1 MYAHQMPTLPQFLSQ
16 AFNGIAL
23 GSLLALIASGLSIIL
38 GTLGVLN
45 FAHGAM
51 FMLGAYTAFVVLGHF
66 DLFVLALA
74 LGALVLM
81 VVGLATE
88 RGLIR
93 FYYARPKEDQIL
105 VTFGLGIMMIEA
117 VRYVFGPLSQPVPL
131 PSWGKGIVNFGVFFY
146 PLYRVEAIGI
156 VAALLLA
163 FYVMLY
169 RTRLGLV
176 VRAGIEDP
184 LMVELLG
191 THVRRVFMIVF
202 TIGAMAAG
210 VSGVIYAPLAAVIP
224 NMGEPFLVECFVV
237 VVIGGLGS
245 FPGAVVGGIVVGE
258 ILSLTTLFDPAYS
271 QAAIYAVM
279 TLVLIVRPRGLFGTM
294 GRA

>member
-1 MYAHQMPTLPQFLSQ
+1 MPTLPQFLSQ
-16 AFNGIAL
+16 AFNGVAL
-23 GSLLALIASGLSIIL
+23 GSLLALIASGLYIIL

-51 FMLGAYTAFVVLGHF
+51 FMLGAYAAFVVLGHWDSF
-66 DLFVLALA
+66 TGALV
-74 LGALVLM
+74 LGALVLIL
-81 VVGLATE
+81 VGFATE

-93 FYYARPKEDQIL
+93 FYYSRPKEDQIL
-105 VTFGLGIMMIEA
+105 VTFGLGIMMVEA
-117 VRYVFGPLSQPVPL
+117 VRYIFGPLSQRVPL
-131 PSWGKGIVNFGVFFY
+131 PGWGQGIVNFGFFLY
-146 PLYRVEAIGI
+146 PLYRVEVIGI
-156 VAALLLA
+156 VAVLLLA
-163 FYVMLY
+163 FYLLLY
-169 RTRLGLV
+169 RTRIGLV

-191 THVRRVFMIVF
+191 THVQRMFLIVF
-202 TIGAMAAG
+202 CVGAMAAG
-210 VSGVIYAPLAAVIP
+210 IAGVIYAPLAAVIP

-258 ILSLTTLFDPAYS
+258 ILSLTTLFNPAYA

>member
-1 MYAHQMPTLPQFLSQ
+1 MPTLPQFLSQ

-23 GSLLALIASGLSIIL
+23 GSLLALVASGLSIIL

-51 FMLGAYTAFVVLGHF
+51 FMLGAYTAFVVLGHWDSF
-66 DLFVLALA
+66 AIALA
-74 LGALVLM
+74 LGALVL
-81 VVGLATE
+81 VLVGFATE

-93 FYYARPKEDQIL
+93 FYYSRPKEDQIL
-105 VTFGLGIMMIEA
+105 VTFGLGIMMVEA
-117 VRYVFGPLSQPVPL
+117 VRYVFGSLSQPVPL
-131 PSWGKGIVNFGVFFY
+131 PSWGQGIVNLGFFIY
-146 PLYRVEAIGI
+146 PLYRVEVIGI
-156 VAALLLA
+156 VAVLLFT
-163 FYVMLY
+163 FYLLLY
-169 RTRLGLV
+169 RTRIGLV

-184 LMVELLG
+184 PMVELLG
-191 THVRRVFMIVF
+191 THVRRVFMVVF

-210 VSGVIYAPLAAVIP
+210 IAGVIYAPLAAVIP
-224 NMGEPFLVECFVV
+224 NMGEPFLVQCFVV

-279 TLVLIVRPRGLFGTM
+279 ALVLIVRPRGLFGTM

>member
-1 MYAHQMPTLPQFLSQ
+1 MPTLAQFLSQ

-51 FMLGAYTAFVVLGHF
+51 FMLGAYAAFVVLGHVDSF
-66 DLFVLALA
+66 ALALA
-74 LGALVLM
+74 ASAVVLLL
-81 VVGLATE
+81 VGLGTE

-105 VTFGLGIMMIEA
+105 VTFGLGIMLVEA
-117 VRYVFGPLSQPVPL
+117 VRYVFGGLSQPVPL
-131 PSWGKGIVNFGVFFY
+131 PSWGQGIVNLGIFIY
-146 PLYRVEAIGI
+146 PLYRVEVIGI
-156 VAALLLA
+156 VSALLLG
-163 FYVMLY
+163 FYLLLY
-169 RTRLGLV
+169 RTRIGLV

-191 THVRRVFMIVF
+191 SHVRRMFMIVF

-210 VSGVIYAPLAAVIP
+210 IAGVIYAPLAAVIP

-258 ILSLTTLFDPAYS
+258 ILSLTTLFNPAYA
-271 QAAIYAVM
+271 QAAIYAAM
-279 TLVLIVRPRGLFGTM
+279 TLVLLIRPRGLFGTM

>member
-1 MYAHQMPTLPQFLSQ
+1 MPTLAQFLSQ

-51 FMLGAYTAFVVLGHF
+51 FMLGAYAAFVVLGHVDSF
-66 DLFVLALA
+66 ALALA
-74 LGALVLM
+74 AGALALLL
-81 VVGLATE
+81 VGLATE

-93 FYYARPKEDQIL
+93 FYYARPKEEQIL
-105 VTFGLGIMMIEA
+105 VTFGLGIMFVEA
-117 VRYVFGPLSQPVPL
+117 IRYVFGGQSEPVPL
-131 PSWGKGIVNFGVFFY
+131 PSWGQGIVNLGFFIY
-146 PLYRVEAIGI
+146 PLYRIEVIGI

-163 FYVMLY
+163 FYLLLY
-169 RTRLGLV
+169 RTRIGLV

-191 THVRRVFMIVF
+191 THVRRMFMVVF

-210 VSGVIYAPLAAVIP
+210 IAGVIYAPLAAVIP

-258 ILSLTTLFDPAYS
+258 ILSLTTLFDPAYA
-271 QAAIYAVM
+271 QAAIYAAM
-279 TLVLIVRPRGLFGTM
+279 TLVLLIRPRGLFGTM

>member
-1 MYAHQMPTLPQFLSQ
+1 MPTLGQFLSQ

-51 FMLGAYTAFVVLGHF
+51 FMLGAYTAFVVLGHWDSF
-66 DLFVLALA
+66 AAALGLGAMVLAL
-74 LGALVLM
+74 
-81 VVGLATE
+81 VGLVTE

-93 FYYARPKEDQIL
+93 FYYSRPHEDQIL
-105 VTFGLGIMMIEA
+105 VTFGLGIMMVEA
-117 VRYVFGPLSQPVPL
+117 VGYVFGPLSQPVAL
-131 PSWGKGIVNFGVFFY
+131 PSWGRGIVNFGFFVY
-146 PLYRVEAIGI
+146 PLYRVEVIGV
-156 VAALLLA
+156 VAALLFA
-163 FYVMLY
+163 FYLLLY
-169 RTRLGLV
+169 RTRIGLV

-191 THVRRVFMIVF
+191 THVRRVFMVVF
-202 TIGAMAAG
+202 TLGAMAAG
-210 VSGVIYAPLAAVIP
+210 IAGVIYAPLASVIP
-224 NMGEPFLVECFVV
+224 NMGEPFLVQCFVV

-245 FPGAVVGGIVVGE
+245 FPGAVLGGIIVGE
-258 ILSLTTLFDPAYS
+258 ILSLTTLFDPSYA

-279 TLVLIVRPRGLFGTM
+279 VLVLIVRPRGLFGTV
-294 GRA
+294 GRT

>member
-1 MYAHQMPTLPQFLSQ
+1 MPTLAQFLSQ
-16 AFNGIAL
+16 AFNGVAL

-51 FMLGAYTAFVVLGHF
+51 FMLGAYTGFVVLSHWDSFAG
-66 DLFVLALA
+66 ALL
-74 LGALVLM
+74 LGALVLLM
-81 VVGLATE
+81 VGFCLE

-93 FYYARPKEDQIL
+93 FYYRRPPEDQIL
-105 VTFGLGIMMIEA
+105 VTFGLGIMIIEA
-117 VRYVFGPLSQPVPL
+117 VRYVFGPLSQRVPL
-131 PSWGKGIVNFGVFFY
+131 PSWGQGIVNLGFFVY
-146 PLYRVEAIGI
+146 PLYRVQVIGI
-156 VAALLLA
+156 VALLLFA
-163 FYVMLY
+163 FYILLY
-169 RTRLGLV
+169 RTRIGLV

-191 THVRRVFMIVF
+191 THVRRMFLVVFCL
-202 TIGAMAAG
+202 GAMAAG
-210 VSGVIYAPLAAVIP
+210 IAGVIYAPLSAVIP
-224 NMGEPFLVECFVV
+224 NMGEPFLVQCFVV
-237 VVIGGLGS
+237 IVIGGLGS
-245 FPGAVVGGIVVGE
+245 FPGAVVGGLIVGE
-258 ILSLTTLFDPAYS
+258 ILSLTTLFDPAYA

>member
-1 MYAHQMPTLPQFLSQ
+1 
-16 AFNGIAL
+16 
-23 GSLLALIASGLSIIL
+23 LIASGLSIIL

-51 FMLGAYTAFVVLGHF
+51 FMLGAYVGFVVLNHWDSFG
-66 DLFVLALA
+66 AA
-74 LGALVLM
+74 LGMAALVLLL
-81 VVGLATE
+81 VGLGLE

-93 FYYARPKEDQIL
+93 FYYRRPPEDQIL

-117 VRYVFGPLSQPVPL
+117 VRYAFGPLSQHVPL
-131 PSWGKGIVNFGVFFY
+131 PSWGQGIVNFGYFLY
-146 PLYRVEAIGI
+146 PLYRVQVIGF
-156 VAALLLA
+156 VAVLLFA
-163 FYVMLY
+163 FYLLLY
-169 RTRLGLV
+169 RTRIGLV

-191 THVRRVFMIVF
+191 TNVRRMFMVVFSLG
-202 TIGAMAAG
+202 TMAAG
-210 VSGVIYAPLAAVIP
+210 IAGVIYAPLAAVIP

-245 FPGAVVGGIVVGE
+245 FPGALVGGLVVGE
-258 ILSLTTLFDPAYS
+258 ILSLTTLFDPAYA
-271 QAAIYAVM
+271 QAAIYAAM
-279 TLVLIVRPRGLFGTM
+279 TLVLIVRPRGLFGAM

>member
-1 MYAHQMPTLPQFLSQ
+1 MPTLPQFLSQ

-51 FMLGAYTAFVVLGHF
+51 FMLGAYAGFVVLSHWDSF
-66 DLFVLALA
+66 A
-74 LGALVLM
+74 GALLLSALVMLL
-81 VVGLATE
+81 VGFVAE

-93 FYYARPKEDQIL
+93 FYYRRPPEDQIL

-117 VRYVFGPLSQPVPL
+117 VRYVFGPLSQRVPL
-131 PSWGKGIVNFGVFFY
+131 PSWGQGIVNFSFFLY
-146 PLYRVEAIGI
+146 PLYRVEVIGI
-156 VAALLLA
+156 VALLLLG
-163 FYVMLY
+163 FYLLLY
-169 RTRLGLV
+169 RTRIGLV

-184 LMVELLG
+184 MMVELLG
-191 THVRRVFMIVF
+191 TNVRQMFLVVFC
-202 TIGAMAAG
+202 IGTMAAG
-210 VSGVIYAPLAAVIP
+210 IAGVIYAPLAAVIP
-224 NMGEPFLVECFVV
+224 NMGEQFMVQCFVV

-245 FPGAVVGGIVVGE
+245 FPGALVGGIVVGE
-258 ILSLTTLFDPAYS
+258 ILSLTTLFNPAYA

-294 GRA
+294 GRQ

>member
-1 MYAHQMPTLPQFLSQ
+1 MPTLPQFLSQ

-51 FMLGAYTAFVVLGHF
+51 FMLGAYAAFVALSHWDSF
-66 DLFVLALA
+66 ALA
-74 LGALVLM
+74 LGLGAVVLLLV
-81 VVGLATE
+81 GWTTE

-117 VRYVFGPLSQPVPL
+117 VRYAFGPLSQRVPL
-131 PSWGKGIVNFGVFFY
+131 PSWGQGIVNFGFFFY
-146 PLYRVEAIGI
+146 PLYRVEVIGI
-156 VAALLLA
+156 VVVLLLG
-163 FYVMLY
+163 FYLLLY
-169 RTRLGLV
+169 RTRIGLV

-191 THVRRVFMIVF
+191 TNVRRMFLLVFML
-202 TIGAMAAG
+202 GAMAAG
-210 VSGVIYAPLAAVIP
+210 IAGVIYAPLAAVIP

-245 FPGAVVGGIVVGE
+245 FPGALVGGIVVGE
-258 ILSLTTLFDPAYS
+258 ILSLTTLFDPAYA
-271 QAAIYAVM
+271 QAAIYAAM

>member
-1 MYAHQMPTLPQFLSQ
+1 MPTLPQFLSQ

-51 FMLGAYTAFVVLGHF
+51 FMLGAYAAFVVLNHWDSFAAALLLG
-66 DLFVLALA
+66 ALA
-74 LGALVLM
+74 LVL
-81 VVGLATE
+81 VGLITE

-93 FYYARPKEDQIL
+93 YYYARPKEDQIL
-105 VTFGLGIMMIEA
+105 VTFGLGIMIVEA
-117 VRYVFGPLSQPVPL
+117 IRYIFGGQSQRVPL
-131 PSWGKGIVNFGVFFY
+131 PSWGQGIVNFEFFIY

-156 VAALLLA
+156 VAVLLLA
-163 FYVMLY
+163 FYLLLY
-169 RTRLGLV
+169 RTRIGLV

-184 LMVELLG
+184 TMVELLG
-191 THVRRVFMIVF
+191 TDVRRAFLIVF
-202 TIGAMAAG
+202 CLGAMAAG
-210 VSGVIYAPLAAVIP
+210 IAGVIYAPLAAVIP
-224 NMGEPFLVECFVV
+224 NMGEPFLVQCFVV

-245 FPGAVVGGIVVGE
+245 FPGAVVGGLVVGE
-258 ILSLTTLFDPAYS
+258 ILSLTTLFDPAYA

-279 TLVLIVRPRGLFGTM
+279 TLVLILRPRGLFGTM

>member
-1 MYAHQMPTLPQFLSQ
+1 MPTLPQFLSQ

-51 FMLGAYTAFVVLGHF
+51 FMLGAYAAFVVLGHWDSF
-66 DLFVLALA
+66 AGAL
-74 LGALVLM
+74 LLSALVLL
-81 VVGLATE
+81 VVGFATE

-93 FYYARPKEDQIL
+93 FYYSRPKEDQIL
-105 VTFGLGIMMIEA
+105 VTFGLGIMMVEG
-117 VRYVFGPLSQPVPL
+117 VRYIFGPLSQRVPL
-131 PSWGKGIVNFGVFFY
+131 PSWGQGIVNFGFFLY
-146 PLYRVEAIGI
+146 PLYRVEVIGI
-156 VAALLLA
+156 VAVLLLT
-163 FYVMLY
+163 FYLLLY
-169 RTRLGLV
+169 RTRIGLV

-191 THVRRVFMIVF
+191 THVRRMFLIVF
-202 TIGAMAAG
+202 CIGAMAAG
-210 VSGVIYAPLAAVIP
+210 VAGAIYAPLAAVIP

-245 FPGAVVGGIVVGE
+245 FPGAVVGGIIVGE
-258 ILSLTTLFDPAYS
+258 ILSLTTLFDPAYA

>member
-1 MYAHQMPTLPQFLSQ
+1 MPTLAQFLSQ
-16 AFNGIAL
+16 AFNGVAL

-51 FMLGAYTAFVVLGHF
+51 FMLGAYAAFVVLNHVDSFAG
-66 DLFVLALA
+66 ALA
-74 LGALVLM
+74 AGALLLVA
-81 VVGLATE
+81 VGWVTE

-93 FYYARPKEDQIL
+93 FYYGRPPEDQIL

-117 VRYVFGPLSQPVPL
+117 VRYAFGGLSQRVPL
-131 PSWGKGIVNFGVFFY
+131 PTWGQGIVNFHYFFY
-146 PLYRVEAIGI
+146 PLYRVEVIGI
-156 VAALLLA
+156 VGALLLM
-163 FYVMLY
+163 FYILLY
-169 RTRLGLV
+169 RTRIGLV

-191 THVRRVFMIVF
+191 THVRRAFLIVF
-202 TIGAMAAG
+202 CLGAMAAG
-210 VSGVIYAPLAAVIP
+210 IAGVIYAPLAAVIP

-245 FPGAVVGGIVVGE
+245 FPGAVVGGVVVGE
-258 ILSLTTLFDPAYS
+258 ILSLTTLFNPAYA

-294 GRA
+294 GRQ

>member
-1 MYAHQMPTLPQFLSQ
+1 MPTLPQFLSQ

-51 FMLGAYTAFVVLGHF
+51 FMLGAYAGFIVLGHWDSF
-66 DLFVLALA
+66 TAALALA
-74 LGALVLM
+74 ALVLLLFGF
-81 VVGLATE
+81 VIE
-88 RGLIR
+88 RSLIQ
-93 FYYARPKEDQIL
+93 FYYRRPPEDQIL

-117 VRYVFGPLSQPVPL
+117 VRYAFGPLSQRVPL
-131 PSWGKGIVNFGVFFY
+131 PSWGQGIVNFGYFLY
-146 PLYRVEAIGI
+146 PLYRVEVIGI
-156 VAALLLA
+156 VAVLLFG
-163 FYVMLY
+163 FYVLLY
-169 RTRLGLV
+169 RTRIGLV

-191 THVRRVFMIVF
+191 TNVRRMFMVVFS
-202 TIGAMAAG
+202 IGAMAAG
-210 VSGVIYAPLAAVIP
+210 IAGVIYAPLAAVIP

-245 FPGAVVGGIVVGE
+245 FPGALVGGLVVGE
-258 ILSLTTLFDPAYS
+258 ILSLTTLFDPAYA
-271 QAAIYAVM
+271 QAAIYAAM
-279 TLVLIVRPRGLFGTM
+279 TLVLIVRPRGLFGAM